1 MSAAGPRPQHYSVV
15 ILGAGINGIGTFRDL
30 CLQGVDCLL
39 VDRGDFCSG
48 ASEASSRLMHGG
60 LKYLET
66 GEFRLV
72 RQSAEE
78 RNVLL
83 RNAPHYVTPLET
95 ALPIRSWLGGIVPSA
110 KRFLGLKAKLNDR
123 GALITKLG
131 LTMYDAFGRRFR
143 TMPVHRF
150 VGRRAA
156 RKLLPGL
163 NPAIS
168 AVGLYYE
175 ARLDHAERLGLELVE
190 DGLADEPRSRAR
202 TYGAVRGAA
211 GGVVE
216 IVDALTGERE
226 RVTADVVVNAGG
238 AWIDAVNASLGL
250 NSRYM
255 GGTKGSHVVVDKP
268 ELLAA
273 LGGRMVYFGSADG
286 RVNLLYPFKGKVLI
300 GSTDLAVPH
309 PDEAGITEGEIRYMI
324 GVVAEVFPAIAI
336 RREDVVYG
344 FCGVR
349 PLPAADVADP
359 GAISRDHSIAR
370 DRLPGTD
377 VPVLS
382 LIGGKWTTYRG
393 FSEEAADLVLSH
405 LGRRRRAST
414 AELAIG
420 GGRDYPKDPAG
431 RDRLVAEIAAAAGS
445 QPVAVGERLL
455 ERYGTKALRIAAAI
469 GAAGAQTLA
478 SLPDYFVGEIDWIAR
493 HERVRTSDDI
503 LRRRTDIALRGL
515 ASDAARAEVELIRAG
530 AAGKRPAT
538 GAEAAA

>member
-1 MSAAGPRPQHYSVV
+1 MLPSRHFSVL

-78 RNVLL
+78 RNILL

-95 ALPIRSWLGGIVPSA
+95 ALPVRSRFGGIVPSV

-123 GALITKLG
+123 GSVITKLG
-131 LTMYDAFGRRFR
+131 LSLYDHFGRRFR
-143 TMPVHRF
+143 AMPVHRF
-150 VGRRAA
+150 LGRQAA
-156 RKLLPGL
+156 QHALPGL
-163 NPAIS
+163 DPAIS
-168 AVGLYYE
+168 SVGLYYE
-175 ARLDHAERLGLELVE
+175 ARLDHAERLGLELVL
-190 DGLADEPRSRAR
+190 DALADNPRSEAR
-202 TYGAVRGAA
+202 TYAGVCSAA

-216 IVDALTGERE
+216 IRDRLTGEAHWI
-226 RVTADVVVNAGG
+226 TCNVVVNAGG
-238 AWIDAVNASLGL
+238 AWIDEVNAALGL

-268 ELLAA
+268 ALLEA

-300 GSTDLAVPH
+300 GSTDIPVGH
-309 PDEAGITEGEIRYMI
+309 PDEARASDEEITYLLS
-324 GVVAEVFPAIAI
+324 VVREVFPSIPLSRA
-336 RREDVVYG
+336 DMVYS

-349 PLPAADVADP
+349 PLPHADVGDP
-359 GAISRDHSIAR
+359 GAISRDHSIAE
-370 DRLPGTD
+370 DKLPGTN

-393 FSEEAADLVLSH
+393 FAEEATDRILAH
-405 LGRRRRAST
+405 LHTRRRAST
-414 AELAIG
+414 ADLAIG
-420 GGRDYPKDPAG
+420 GGRDYPKSEAARARLAAELGALSRTSAETGERLLSRYGTRAKQVAEAIG
-431 RDRLVAEIAAAAGS
+431 RSDGRRLLSLPDYHVAEIAW
-445 QPVAVGERLL
+445 
-455 ERYGTKALRIAAAI
+455 IAA
-469 GAAGAQTLA
+469 
-478 SLPDYFVGEIDWIAR
+478 
-493 HERVRTSDDI
+493 HERVRTADDI
-503 LRRRTDIALRGL
+503 LRRRTDIALKGEANER
-515 ASDAARAEVELIRAG
+515 AKAEVEAIRRG
-530 AAGKRPAT
+530 
-538 GAEAAA
+538 EAAKVN